1 MKKTFLLVLSYF
13 SLLTCFSQEEMR
25 CKHLKNNF
33 QSEKQN
39 PSLLA
44 DSLRSD
50 TINILKYIINLEI
63 TDFTNKIIAGNTQI
77 NFVPKVNNIS
87 TLSLDLLKLT
97 IDSIEINNSNL
108 VYSYNDT
115 LLIVNLGSVKNI
127 GDTTSLTVYYR
138 GTPQGDA
145 SGWGGFYFQSGYAFN
160 LGVGFAADPHNYGRV
175 WFPCFDN
182 FVERSKYEFNI
193 KTNGGKIA
201 YCNGALTKDTTDVNG
216 FRTRTWKL
224 NEEIPT
230 YLACV
235 AVAAYT
241 QVNKTFSGINGNVP
255 VVLAAVPADTTNMKN
270 SFINL
275 SGAFAAY
282 ENRYGAYRW
291 NKVGYSLVPFSSG
304 AMEHA
309 TNIAYPKICANGNLT
324 YQDIMAHEFSHH
336 WWGDL
341 ATCDKQEEMWIN
353 EGMAVFS
360 EFIFEEWVNG
370 ITAYKNQVRANHDD
384 MVHYVHFR
392 EGGYRAI
399 SGVPHS
405 LTYGDHVYKKGAD
418 VAHTMRGYLG
428 DSLFFIGLKYFLANN
443 QFTDV
448 NSAKF
453 RDDMTFATGVNMN
466 DFFNDWVFNGGW
478 PHFSIDSFSSVPNGG
493 NYDVTLY
500 IKQKLDGNPSLFN
513 NVPLEIIFKDAG
525 WNETAKTINVS
536 GQNTIA
542 TVAIPINPVFAGV
555 DLNEK
560 ISDAIT
566 SDKKVIK
573 ATGTSFGTT
582 ANGRMQISVLSLTP
596 GDSAFILI
604 EHNWAAPDSFKTP
617 NSNYKISPY
626 HYWKVSGILPNIFD
640 ATATVKY
647 DGTLSTSGGSGY
659 LDHQLITATNQE
671 DSIAL
676 MYRKDASDDW
686 ALFPYYT
693 KTMGNLTD
701 KNGTLKIDSLLL
713 GEYTI
718 AFLKN
723 GSSGIQEN
731 ENENSIVVYPN
742 PSNGQFTVR
751 SSEFRIQSLEIY
763 NTLGE
768 IIYQKTLNSKLGTL
782 NLNLPSAIYFLHVKT
797 PVGVAVKKM
806 VIQ

>member
-1 MKKTFLLVLSYF
+1 M
-13 SLLTCFSQEEMR
+13 
-25 CKHLKNNF
+25 
-33 QSEKQN
+33 
-39 PSLLA
+39 
-44 DSLRSD
+44 
-50 TINILKYIINLEI
+50 
-63 TDFTNKIIAGNTQI
+63 
-77 NFVPKVNNIS
+77 
-87 TLSLDLLKLT
+87 
-97 IDSIEINNSNL
+97 
-108 VYSYNDT
+108 
-115 LLIVNLGSVKNI
+115 
-127 GDTTSLTVYYR
+127 
-138 GTPQGDA
+138 
-145 SGWGGFYFQSGYAFN
+145 
-160 LGVGFAADPHNYGRV
+160 
-175 WFPCFDN
+175 
-182 FVERSKYEFNI
+182 
-193 KTNGGKIA
+193 
-201 YCNGALTKDTTDVNG
+201 
-216 FRTRTWKL
+216 
-224 NEEIPT
+224 
-230 YLACV
+230 
-235 AVAAYT
+235 
-241 QVNKTFSGINGNVP
+241 
-255 VVLAAVPADTTNMKN
+255 
-270 SFINL
+270 
-275 SGAFAAY
+275 
-282 ENRYGAYRW
+282 
-291 NKVGYSLVPFSSG
+291 
-304 AMEHA
+304 
-309 TNIAYPKICANGNLT
+309 
-324 YQDIMAHEFSHH
+324 
-336 WWGDL
+336 
-341 ATCDKQEEMWIN
+341 
-353 EGMAVFS
+353 
-360 EFIFEEWVNG
+360 
-370 ITAYKNQVRANHDD
+370 
-384 MVHYVHFR
+384 
-392 EGGYRAI
+392 
-399 SGVPHS
+399 
-405 LTYGDHVYKKGAD
+405 
-418 VAHTMRGYLG
+418 
-428 DSLFFIGLKYFLANN
+428 
-443 QFTDV
+443 
-448 NSAKF
+448 
-453 RDDMTFATGVNMN
+453 
-466 DFFNDWVFNGGW
+466 
-478 PHFSIDSFSSVPNGG
+478 
-493 NYDVTLY
+493 
-500 IKQKLDGNPSLFN
+500 DGNPSLFN